1 MNRLAR
7 VAHAL
12 AVSLWFGAVVFFTI
26 TGVLLFDAFKEVSDL
41 PADQRPAWLP
51 LPPLYDRETPGDG
64 FPRPLRREQG
74 SRAAGVAVGKIF
86 PVYFGLQAGCALIAL
101 LSALPLGGRVRVAV
115 CVLGLVT
122 VLAGWALERYVH
134 HLRVPRNDL
143 TDQALASDYPDGP
156 RIEEARAARLTFGR
170 WHNVSLGM
178 NFVTLAL
185 AGWLAALLAW
195 PPQPEAGP
203 IPAG

>member
-26 TGVLLFDAFKEVSDL
+26 TGVLLFDAFKDVSDL

-51 LPPLYDRETPGDG
+51 AAPLYDRETPGDG

-74 SRAAGVAVGKIF
+74 SRAAGVAVAMIF
-86 PVYFGLQAGCALIAL
+86 PVYFALQAGCALVAL

-115 CVLGLVT
+115 CVLGLAS
-122 VLAGWALERYVH
+122 VLVGWGLERYVH
-134 HLRVPRNDL
+134 QLRVLRNEL
-143 TDQALASDYPDGP
+143 TDQALTTDSPDGP
-156 RIEEARAARLTFGR
+156 RIEEARAARVTFGR

-185 AGWLAALLAW
+185 AGWLAALLGW
-195 PPQPEAGP
+195 LPERTREQMA
-203 IPAG
+203 